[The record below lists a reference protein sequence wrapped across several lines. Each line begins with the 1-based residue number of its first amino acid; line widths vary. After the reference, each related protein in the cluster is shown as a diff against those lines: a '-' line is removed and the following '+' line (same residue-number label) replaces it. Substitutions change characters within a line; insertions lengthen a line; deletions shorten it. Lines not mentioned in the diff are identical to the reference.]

1 MIFLTSFFVSLGFLI
16 KRKKRIVTKSKL
28 NVNVKGGSCKC
39 LHRVFPFEHNL
50 SSFLNSNRMRS
61 SSEDNPYAKFL
72 LDNHNKAKKKEVRK
86 RTLRLRR
93 VNDGKGTKAEVA
105 RIELKRQRDR
115 EYQLRRR
122 IKQSTVSEK
131 QTLTK
136 KRKLSNSSDQNKKDQ

>member
-1 MIFLTSFFVSLGFLI
+1 
-16 KRKKRIVTKSKL
+16 
-28 NVNVKGGSCKC
+28 
-39 LHRVFPFEHNL
+39 
-50 SSFLNSNRMRS
+50 MRS

-86 RTLRLRR
+86 RTLRLQR

-105 RIELKRQRDR
+105 TIELKRQRDR

-122 IKQSTVSEK
+122 IKQNTDSEK

-136 KRKLSNSSDQNKKDQ
+136 KRRKLSNSSDQNKKDQ